1 MLARQTGTNE
11 LNSLLMKEA
20 RRLLL
25 VVAVG
30 GLLSWWQQG
39 LWPLALVL
47 AGCLGFYLWQLVRL
61 LRWLQRYPD
70 DWEPPES
77 SGAWGELFNGLYRL
91 LRRENLARDDLSQL
105 IRRTES
111 SMSAMRDGVVLLD
124 RRQQLETWNQAA
136 AQALGLRM
144 ATDRRQ
150 AFTNFVRHPRMI
162 EYLAA
167 DDFRQPLSLPSPAQ
181 PARMLEYSITRFGA
195 GEYLLLIRDVTRLH
209 RLEQMRKDFVANVSH
224 ELKTPLTVFKGYL
237 ETLLDNTPDSQ
248 PTLLRALQQMDGQ
261 SRRMERLI
269 NDLLWLAQLEG
280 TEVLQEHQPVQLDAL
295 CASVVADSAALAAE
309 RQQSLGLD
317 VPQGLSLSGE
327 TDELRSALTNLLTNA
342 INYSGDKG
350 NISLSWRAT
359 EAGGRLEVCDN
370 GPGIAAHHLPRLT
383 ERFYRPDASR
393 ITATGG
399 TGLGLAIVKHVL
411 LRHDAQ
417 LEISST
423 PGQGSCFACCFPAH
437 KILPGAGQA

>member
-1 MLARQTGTNE
+1 MNALLLHE
-11 LNSLLMKEA
+11 L

-25 VVAVG
+25 LAVVA
-30 GLLSWWQQG
+30 GLCSWWQHS
-39 LWPLALVL
+39 LWPLLLVL
-47 AGCLGFYLWQLVRL
+47 AGCLGFYLWQLTRL

-105 IRRTES
+105 IRRTEN

-150 AFTNFVRHPRMI
+150 AFTNFVRHPQMI

-237 ETLLDNTPDSQ
+237 ETLLDTTPDRE
-248 PTLLRALQQMDGQ
+248 PALRKALEQMDGQ

-280 TEVLQEHQPVQLDAL
+280 TEVLQTHQPVRLDLL
-295 CASVVADSAALAAE
+295 CAVVVADNAALAAG
-309 RQQSLGLD
+309 RQQSIELD
-317 VPQGLSLSGE
+317 VPCGLTLSGE
-327 TDELRSALTNLLTNA
+327 ANELRSALTNLLTNA
-342 INYSGDKG
+342 VNYSSEHGLIRIFWCGSED
-350 NISLSWRAT
+350 
-359 EAGGRLEVCDN
+359 GGRLEVCDN
-370 GPGIAAHHLPRLT
+370 GAGIAAHHLPRLT

-417 LEISST
+417 LEITSE

-437 KILPGAGQA
+437 KILPGVGQA

>member
-1 MLARQTGTNE
+1 MNG
-11 LNSLLMKEA
+11 LLLKEA

-39 LWPLALVL
+39 LWPLVVL
-47 AGCLGFYLWQLVRL
+47 LTGCLGFYLWQLARL

-150 AFTNFVRHPRMI
+150 AFTNFVRQPQMV
-162 EYLAA
+162 EYLAGG
-167 DDFRQPLSLPSPAQ
+167 DFRQPLSLPSPAQ
-181 PARMLEYSITRFGA
+181 PARILEYSVTRFGA

-237 ETLLDNTPDSQ
+237 ETLLDNTSDSQ
-248 PTLLRALQQMDGQ
+248 PALFRVLEQMDEQ

-269 NDLLWLAQLEG
+269 KDLLWLAQLEG
-280 TEVLQEHQPVQLDAL
+280 TEVQQPHQPVRLDLL
-295 CASVVADSAALAAE
+295 CASLVADNERLAAE
-309 RQQSLGLD
+309 GQQTIELKVPAGLALLGD
-317 VPQGLSLSGE
+317 AN
-327 TDELRSALTNLLTNA
+327 ELRSALTNLLTNA

-350 NISLSWRAT
+350 KIGLYWRTT
-359 EAGGRLEVCDN
+359 EEGGRLEVCDN

-417 LEISST
+417 LEIVST
-423 PGQGSCFACCFPAH
+423 PGQGSCFACCFPAY
-437 KILPGAGQA
+437 KVLSEAEKSTGGVE